1 MRKFRLLAGAALI
14 SVLGFSASAMADGM
28 PQDVH
33 VKDGKPAPAPVR
45 EAAPTDYESA
55 LDKALKDIADEQAPP
70 PEAAPV
76 APVQADAPKKEPPP
90 FREVRA
96 VENSSFLGLSVGLYD
111 AFDSE
116 KSPAFNIEYQPAIR
130 IAGFVQPLIGA
141 MATGQ
146 GAMYGYAGLGFP
158 LKLGS
163 RLVFTPS
170 VSAGA
175 YREGAGKDLG
185 QTIAYSAGAEIG
197 WRLDNDARVGLR
209 GFVITNGD
217 SSDHNDRTEI
227 VSLFYSTPLGN
238 FRSKGDK

>member
-1 MRKFRLLAGAALI
+1 MRKFRLLASAALI
-14 SVLGFSASAMADGM
+14 SVLVFSTSAMADGM
-28 PQDVH
+28 PQDVN

-45 EAAPTDYESA
+45 ETAPTDYESA
-55 LDKALKDIADEQAPP
+55 LDKALKDIADEHAPAP
-70 PEAAPV
+70 APAPV
-76 APVQADAPKKEPPP
+76 APVEADAPKKEPPP

-111 AFDSE
+111 AFDVE
-116 KSPAFNIEYQPAIR
+116 KAPAFNMEYQPGLR
-130 IAGFVQPLIGA
+130 IAGFIQPLIGA
-141 MATGQ
+141 LATTKGTV
-146 GAMYGYAGLGFP
+146 YGYAGLGFP

-175 YREGAGKDLG
+175 YHDGAGKDLG

-197 WRLDNDARVGLR
+197 WRLDNNGRVGLR

-227 VSLFYSTPLGN
+227 VSLFYSMPLDS
-238 FRSKGDK
+238 FRKGSK